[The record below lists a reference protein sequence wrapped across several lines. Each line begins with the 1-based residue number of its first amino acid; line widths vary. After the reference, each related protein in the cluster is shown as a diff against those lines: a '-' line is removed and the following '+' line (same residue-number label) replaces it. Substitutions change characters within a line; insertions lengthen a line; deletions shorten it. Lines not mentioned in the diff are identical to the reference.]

1 MRSVG
6 RGPNR
11 DFLDAADTIAVAIAT
26 NLEVAVITVAR
37 APGVT
42 QEVVVV
48 SIVVSAVAN
57 SSDAMIKLGSAVGR
71 GDHTAAVVTELGRV
85 GIDVD

>member
-11 DFLDAADTIAVAIAT
+11 DFLDAADTIAIAIAT
-26 NLEVAVITVAR
+26 DLEVAVVTVAR

-48 SIVVSAVAN
+48 SVVVSAVTD
-57 SSDAMIKLGSAVGR
+57 SSDAMIKLGSAVVR
-71 GDHTAAVVTELGRV
+71 GDHAALVVTELG
-85 GIDVD
+85 